1 MRRLPNDQQSF
12 PDEYSPLVK
21 DLCEARERSLHEVAR
36 GYVSFTIW
44 ETKKDFT
51 FWRKGPAFKEA
62 HGGGGILDWSCAA
75 ACFMGEGLPV
85 ALSGFRWNG
94 HELLHDEQ
102 GTTEAI
108 LLARRITA

>member
-21 DLCEARERSLHEVAR
+21 NLCIEAGQRSMHELAP

-75 ACFMGEGLPV
+75 VACFMLFDRSRL
-85 ALSGFRWNG
+85 ASCSFRISLEWS
-94 HELLHDEQ
+94 
-102 GTTEAI
+102 
-108 LLARRITA
+108 